1 MGIVALVDFDRLA
14 TAYAAE
20 LREEGIAITAPI
32 SAAAVLADL
41 ARLAG
46 CPEPWFLE
54 AGAVPAPY
62 PTEEVPQWA

>member
-1 MGIVALVDFDRLA
+1 MGVVALVDFDALA
-14 TAYAAE
+14 TRYAAE
-20 LREEGIAITAPI
+20 LREEGIDITAPI

-46 CPEPWFLE
+46 VPEPWFLE

-62 PTEEVPQWA
+62 PTEEPAQWA

>member
-1 MGIVALVDFDRLA
+1 MGVVALVDFDRLA

-20 LREEGIAITAPI
+20 LREEGIPITAPV

-46 CPEPWFLE
+46 VPEPWFLE
-54 AGAVPAPY
+54 AGAVPTPY
-62 PTEEVPQWA
+62 PNEEVSRWA

>member
-1 MGIVALVDFDRLA
+1 MALVDFDALA
-14 TAYAAE
+14 TRYAAE
-20 LREEGIAITAPI
+20 LREEGIPIDAPV
-32 SAAAVLADL
+32 SAAAVLSDL

-62 PTEEVPQWA
+62 PTEEASQWA